1 MLLIFPSP
9 NPKVFIGAQG
19 LKPFSLVIFVC
30 RNMGAVLMEKP
41 KLEAQISK
49 AVTMQHPVKILY
61 GDAVRILYIQLM
73 VQILKDAV

>member
-1 MLLIFPSP
+1 
-9 NPKVFIGAQG
+9 
-19 LKPFSLVIFVC
+19 
-30 RNMGAVLMEKP
+30 MGAVLMEKP